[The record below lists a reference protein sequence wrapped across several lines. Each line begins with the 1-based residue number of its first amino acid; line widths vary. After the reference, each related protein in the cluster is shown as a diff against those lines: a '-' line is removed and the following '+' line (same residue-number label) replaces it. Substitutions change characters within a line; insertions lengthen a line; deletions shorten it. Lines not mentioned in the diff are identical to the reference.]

1 MTDGDSNVDNPLEN
15 IVYDNSV
22 IRKMDKK
29 VIDQMTRKDFHAFP
43 EEVLAFGK
51 YGKVTKF
58 KGDDGIERTGVYIK
72 GSYKG
77 RDGVFEIFIENDGK
91 TVKHRFFNPK
101 IK

>member
-15 IVYDNSV
+15 IVYH
-22 IRKMDKK
+22 DKVK
-29 VIDQMTRKDFHAFP
+29 RQMKEGDFHAFP

-58 KGDDGIERTGVYIK
+58 KGNDGIERTGVYIK
-72 GSYKG
+72 GSYRG

-91 TVKHRFFNPK
+91 TVKHRFFRPNVK
-101 IK
+101 